1 MSQYADVVLPLPVDE
16 LFTYA
21 LPPVI
26 QDRLKVGCRVIV
38 PFGSRKMYSAIVVR
52 LHDNRPN
59 YSTKE
64 VMELVEDTPL
74 VLPAQLRLWHWI
86 ADYYLCTLGDVY
98 KAALPSGLKLESE
111 SSVMYVDDFSEM
123 ESLTPAEKRIVELL
137 EEEPVQTLASLQK
150 KTGLSSILN
159 VVNHLLLK
167 GAVRMKEDVRRTY
180 KPRTLPCVRLTKDF
194 FEESVLRSFFFSL
207 PKNSK
212 QRDLLEHYMHLS
224 STGAAQVLQ
233 NYSLLKDVSRDELLQ
248 ENAYSPSTLN
258 TLRKKGVLEVWQ
270 KPVGRLSENNLPT
283 ELVMRPLSP
292 AQQIAMEQL
301 EEQWKQKDVC
311 LLHGVTGSGK
321 TEVYIYLI
329 HKYISQGKQ
338 VLYMLPEIVLTTQ
351 LTERLK
357 RVFGDRLGVYHSRYP
372 DAERVE
378 VYQKMLSDTP
388 YDILVGVRS
397 SIFLPFRKLGL
408 VIVDEEHETSFKQQ
422 DPAPRYHARNA
433 ALVLASQLGAKTLLG
448 TATPSLETYR
458 NAVSGKY
465 GLVSLTTRYRDV
477 QLPSIRVVDVKE
489 MRRKRLMSGPFSPQ
503 LLEAMRDALSHR
515 RQVIL
520 FQNRRGYSPVME
532 CHVCGWTPR
541 CEKCDVSLTYHQRLR
556 QMVCHYCGTPYPIP
570 TQCPNCESKE
580 IRNVGYGT
588 ERIED
593 QLKQVLPE
601 ARVARMD
608 LDTTRS
614 RLAYEQILQDFQQGK
629 TDVLIG
635 TQMVTKGLDFE
646 RVSVVGILDA
656 DGMLSQPDFRSH
668 ERAFQ
673 MMEQVAGRAGR
684 KDAQGNVV
692 LQTRNIQSPVVQQVV
707 AHDYHA
713 MFKMQMQEREL
724 FNYPPFCHLVS
735 VYLKHRDERVVDAL
749 GRDMAQLARRSFGE
763 RVLGPDTPPVS
774 RVQLMYIRKLLVK
787 IELTASMSQAREC
800 LRQIQKYLLAQPQY
814 KSAQVYY
821 DVD

>member
-1 MSQYADVVLPLPVDE
+1 M
-16 LFTYA
+16 
-21 LPPVI
+21 
-26 QDRLKVGCRVIV
+26 
-38 PFGSRKMYSAIVVR
+38 
-52 LHDNRPN
+52 
-59 YSTKE
+59 
-64 VMELVEDTPL
+64 
-74 VLPAQLRLWHWI
+74 
-86 ADYYLCTLGDVY
+86 
-98 KAALPSGLKLESE
+98 
-111 SSVMYVDDFSEM
+111 
-123 ESLTPAEKRIVELL
+123 
-137 EEEPVQTLASLQK
+137 
-150 KTGLSSILN
+150 
-159 VVNHLLLK
+159 
-167 GAVRMKEDVRRTY
+167 
-180 KPRTLPCVRLTKDF
+180 
-194 FEESVLRSFFFSL
+194 
-207 PKNSK
+207 
-212 QRDLLEHYMHLS
+212 
-224 STGAAQVLQ
+224 
-233 NYSLLKDVSRDELLQ
+233 
-248 ENAYSPSTLN
+248 
-258 TLRKKGVLEVWQ
+258 
-270 KPVGRLSENNLPT
+270 
-283 ELVMRPLSP
+283 
-292 AQQIAMEQL
+292 
-301 EEQWKQKDVC
+301 
-311 LLHGVTGSGK
+311 
-321 TEVYIYLI
+321 
-329 HKYISQGKQ
+329 
-338 VLYMLPEIVLTTQ
+338 
-351 LTERLK
+351 
-357 RVFGDRLGVYHSRYP
+357 
-372 DAERVE
+372 
-378 VYQKMLSDTP
+378 
-388 YDILVGVRS
+388 
-397 SIFLPFRKLGL
+397 
-408 VIVDEEHETSFKQQ
+408 
-422 DPAPRYHARNA
+422 
-433 ALVLASQLGAKTLLG
+433 LG

-465 GLVSLTTRYRDV
+465 GLVSLVTRYRDAR
-477 QLPSIRVVDVKE
+477 LPSIRVVDVKE

-556 QMVCHYCGTPYPIP
+556 QMVCHYCGTPYPVP
-570 TQCPNCESKE
+570 MQCPNCESKE
-580 IRNVGYGT
+580 MRNVGYGT

-593 QLKQVLPE
+593 QLKQLLPE

-684 KDAQGNVV
+684 KDAQGYVI

-724 FNYPPFCHLVS
+724 FNYPPCCHLVS

-787 IELTASMSQAREC
+787 IELTASMSQARDC
-800 LRQIQKYLLAQPQY
+800 LKQIQKYLLAQPQY